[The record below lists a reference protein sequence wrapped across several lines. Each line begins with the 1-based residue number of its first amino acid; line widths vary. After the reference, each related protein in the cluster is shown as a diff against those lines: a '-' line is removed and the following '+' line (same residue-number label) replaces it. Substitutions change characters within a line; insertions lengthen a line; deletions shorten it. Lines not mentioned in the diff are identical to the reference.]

1 MNEDRVESEE
11 VDIIEYLKVV
21 YKYKVMIVVG
31 TIVAAMIAGA
41 VSIRKPDLY
50 ESTASFLPSTGSEVI
65 VGTQT
70 GFAVSVEDRG
80 KDILLVLLESRR
92 IAEKIIRRLD
102 LMKVWDGED
111 LEETIDALKGS
122 SKISEQRGLVRIT
135 VIDKDAQLA
144 AQIANTYMECLGEM
158 KDEISISRV
167 KQSLLF
173 IEKRLEETKKI
184 LTQAE
189 LSLRDFEAEHKMVS
203 LDEQIKA
210 AVTDASKLQTE
221 IIMAEV
227 KLKEMQSYLTEND
240 PELALQQV
248 KLTELKKQLGDI
260 GWIELTVSSN
270 NKEITSTEEEH
281 SSKSDISKPYP
292 ALREFPELSLRLG
305 QLKREVEVQQ
315 GVYRLL
321 MQQYEAAKIEAAKEE
336 PGIQIIDKAVP
347 AQRPISKGVKSTA
360 LVAGSLS
367 LMVLVFLSFF
377 IEYIHKYKE
386 KREENDKQRTVT

>member
-1 MNEDRVESEE
+1 MNLERVESEE
-11 VDIIEYLKVV
+11 VDIIEYLKVI
-21 YKYKVMIVVG
+21 YKYKFMILIG
-31 TIVAAMIAGA
+31 AIIAAIVAGA
-41 VSIRKPDLY
+41 VSIRKPDSY
-50 ESTASFLPSTGSEVI
+50 ESTASFLLSTGSEVI
-65 VGTQT
+65 VATQT
-70 GFAVSVEDRG
+70 GFAVSTKDRD

-92 IAEKIIRRLD
+92 ITEEIIKRLN
-102 LMKVWDGED
+102 LMTVWDKED

-122 SKISEQRGLVRIT
+122 SKISEEKGLVRIT
-135 VIDKDAQLA
+135 VINKDPQLA
-144 AQIANTYMECLGEM
+144 AQIANTYIECLREM
-158 KDEISISRV
+158 KDEISITRV

-173 IEKRLEETKKI
+173 IEKRLEETKKT
-184 LTQAE
+184 LTRAE

-203 LDEQIKA
+203 LNEQIEA
-210 AVTDASKLQTE
+210 AIGDASRLQTE

-240 PELALQQV
+240 PGLALQQV

-260 GWIELTVSSN
+260 GWIALTVSSN
-270 NKEITSTEEEH
+270 NKEIVSIEEEH
-281 SSKSDISKPYP
+281 TSKSDTSRPYP

-336 PGIQIIDKAVP
+336 TGIQIIDKAVP

-360 LVAGSLS
+360 LIAGSLS

-386 KREENDKQRTVT
+386 KKERE

>member
-1 MNEDRVESEE
+1 MNLERVESEE

-21 YKYKVMIVVG
+21 YKYKFMIVIG
-31 TIVAAMIAGA
+31 AIVAAIVAGA
-41 VSIRKPDLY
+41 VSIRKPDFY
-50 ESTASFLPSTGSEVI
+50 ESTASFLPSTASEII

-70 GFAVSVEDRG
+70 GFAVSTRDRG

-92 IAEKIIRRLD
+92 IAQEIIIRLN
-102 LMKVWDGED
+102 LMTVWDIED
-111 LEETIDALKGS
+111 LEETINALRDS
-122 SKISEQRGLVRIT
+122 SKISEEKGLVRIT
-135 VIDKDAQLA
+135 VIDKNPQLA
-144 AQIANTYMECLGEM
+144 AQIANIFMECLREM
-158 KDEISISRV
+158 KDEISITRV

-173 IEKRLEETKKI
+173 IEKRLKETKET
-184 LTQAE
+184 LTRAE
-189 LSLRDFEAEHKMVS
+189 LSLKDFETEHKMVS
-203 LDEQIKA
+203 LNEQIEA
-210 AVTDASKLQTE
+210 AVKDASKLQTE

-227 KLKEMQSYLTEND
+227 KLKEMQSYLTEKD

-260 GWIELTVSSN
+260 GWMELTVSSN
-270 NKEITSTEEEH
+270 NKEIVSLEGEY
-281 SSKSDISKPYP
+281 SSKSDTLKPYP

-360 LVAGSLS
+360 LIAGSLS

-386 KREENDKQRTVT
+386 KKGRE

>member
-1 MNEDRVESEE
+1 MNEERVESEE
-11 VDIIEYLKVV
+11 VDLIEYLKVI
-21 YKYKVMIVVG
+21 YKHKLMIVIG
-31 TIVAAMIAGA
+31 TIVAAIVAGA
-41 VSIRKPDLY
+41 VSLRKPDLY
-50 ESTASFLPSTGSEVI
+50 ESTASFLPATGSEII

-70 GFAVSVEDRG
+70 GFTVSTEDKN

-92 IAEKIIRRLD
+92 IAEKIIRRLN
-102 LMKVWDGED
+102 LITVWDKED
-111 LEETIDALKGS
+111 LEETIDALRDS

-135 VIDKDAQLA
+135 VTDKDPELA
-144 AQIANTYMECLGEM
+144 AQIANTYMECLREM

-173 IEKRLEETKKI
+173 IEKRLEETKKT

-189 LSLRDFEAEHKMVS
+189 LNLRDFEAEHKMVS
-203 LDEQIKA
+203 LDKQIEA
-210 AVTDASKLQTE
+210 AVEDASRLQTE

-240 PELALQQV
+240 PGLALQQV

-260 GWIELTVSSN
+260 GWIESTVSLN
-270 NKEITSTEEEH
+270 NKEITSATEKY
-281 SSKSDISKPYP
+281 SSKSDTSKPYP

-305 QLKREVEVQQ
+305 QLKVEVQQ

-336 PGIQIIDKAVP
+336 PGIQISDKAVP

-360 LVAGSLS
+360 LIAGSLS
-367 LMVLVFLSFF
+367 LVVLVFLSFF
-377 IEYIHKYKE
+377 IEYIHRYKE

>member
-1 MNEDRVESEE
+1 MNEERVESEE
-11 VDIIEYLKVV
+11 VDIIEYLKVI
-21 YKYKVMIVVG
+21 YKYKFMILIG
-31 TIVAAMIAGA
+31 AIVAAIVAGA
-41 VSIRKPDLY
+41 VSIRKPEVY
-50 ESTASFLPSTGSEVI
+50 ESTASFLPSTGSEII

-70 GFAVSVEDRG
+70 GFAVSTKDRG

-92 IAEKIIRRLD
+92 ITEEIIRRLN
-102 LMKVWDGED
+102 LMTVWDKED
-111 LEETIDALKGS
+111 LEETMDALKGS
-122 SKISEQRGLVRIT
+122 LKISEEKGLVRIT
-135 VIDKDAQLA
+135 VIDKNPQLA
-144 AQIANTYMECLGEM
+144 ARIANTYIECLREM

-173 IEKRLEETKKI
+173 IEERLEETKKT
-184 LTQAE
+184 LTRAE

-203 LDEQIKA
+203 LDKQIEA
-210 AVTDASKLQTE
+210 AVEDASRLQTE

-260 GWIELTVSSN
+260 GWIGLTVSSN
-270 NKEITSTEEEH
+270 NKEIVSIEEEH
-281 SSKSDISKPYP
+281 TSKSDTSRPYP

-305 QLKREVEVQQ
+305 QLNREVEVQQ

-336 PGIQIIDKAVP
+336 TGIQIIDKAVP

-360 LVAGSLS
+360 LIAGSLS

-386 KREENDKQRTVT
+386 KKGRG